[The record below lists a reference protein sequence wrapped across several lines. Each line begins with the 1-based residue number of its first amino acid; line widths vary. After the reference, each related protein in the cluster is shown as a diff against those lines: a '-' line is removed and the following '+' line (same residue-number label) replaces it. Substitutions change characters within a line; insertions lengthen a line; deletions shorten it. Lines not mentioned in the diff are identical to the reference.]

1 MDSSSSLTRSPES
14 YKAPWSSILR
24 FGVSA
29 VLWLVI
35 AIIQVDLYIFAHL
48 IFTFVPLPRAALD
61 VSKLDRIVPCD
72 CLWLNRLN

>member
-1 MDSSSSLTRSPES
+1 MDSSSSLKRSPES

-35 AIIQVDLYIFAHL
+35 ALVQVDIYIFIHC
-48 IFTFVPLPRAALD
+48 IGIVKYFYQIHNSPLF
-61 VSKLDRIVPCD
+61 IQ
-72 CLWLNRLN
+72 WRLT